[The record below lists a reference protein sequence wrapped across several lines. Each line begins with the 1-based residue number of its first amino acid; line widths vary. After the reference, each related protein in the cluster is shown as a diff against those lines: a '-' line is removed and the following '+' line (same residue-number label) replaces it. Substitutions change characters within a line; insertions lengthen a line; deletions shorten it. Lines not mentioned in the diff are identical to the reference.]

1 MDMSQESYF
10 TQEISRKMPRP
21 KNGNRILCEPAQ
33 SNALGHVAKAI
44 LQEKNR
50 SQMEHPDQAPAFT
63 CG

>member
-1 MDMSQESYF
+1 MDMSQELFYTRIF
-10 TQEISRKMPRP
+10 KKMPRP

-44 LQEKNR
+44 LQEKSR